1 MTKSKLNSFRR
12 ALETGL
18 AELGN
23 GNRNREVIAIEPTP
37 DEMDRV
43 QHVSDR
49 DYAISSLERNS
60 NRLGEIRR
68 ALHRMDTGTFG
79 LCLGCDEE
87 ITPKR
92 LAALPWASYCIAC
105 QDAAERGENAQGD
118 EIDTSFLMT
127 A

>member
-1 MTKSKLNSFRR
+1 MTKIKLNAFRR
-12 ALETGL
+12 ALENRL

-23 GNRNREVIAIEPTP
+23 GNRNREVIAIESVP
-37 DEMDRV
+37 DEMDRI
-43 QHVSDR
+43 QHVSER
-49 DYAISSLERNS
+49 DFAISSLERNS
-60 NRLGEIRR
+60 SRMGEVRR

-79 LCLGCDEE
+79 LCLGCDED
-87 ITPKR
+87 INPKR

-105 QDAAERGENAQGD
+105 QDAAERGEQTNGG